1 MASMSISRHLENLNA
16 PTKFTKKRGLRF
28 LYLVRILTLTYLSYG
43 YGLDKDYLALKLQ
56 IWTTLYPGEQ
66 KKTTTN
72 QQTKKK

>member
-56 IWTTLYPGEQ
+56 I
-66 KKTTTN
+66 
-72 QQTKKK
+72 